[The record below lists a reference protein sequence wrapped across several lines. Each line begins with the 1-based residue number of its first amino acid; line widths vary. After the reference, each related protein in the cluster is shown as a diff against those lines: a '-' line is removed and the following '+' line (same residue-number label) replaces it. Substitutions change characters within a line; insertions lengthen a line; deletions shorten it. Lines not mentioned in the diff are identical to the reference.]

1 VKMTPLDV
9 RKQTFRKTMRGFDP
23 EEVRVFLEM
32 VADEHEQL
40 LQQNGMLSERVR
52 HLSEQIEHYHGMER
66 TLQNSLLTAE
76 RIGEEARER
85 ARLEADNILEDAR
98 LRAERIL
105 EDSRERL
112 HSLKREVRDVHRQKD
127 LFIQRFQS
135 FLESQIQGLHSHE
148 DEMRGIDAL
157 DARADALITEATRP
171 AEERLP
177 PPPAESG
184 LRNEPEALPRAAR
197 ETEPPASGLT
207 GEPPRLPRRVRLSA
221 VRPPGPRN
229 EPARP
234 SPVEERTFFPKEE
247 SHLSFYDSETEPEPE
262 EGARR

>member
-1 VKMTPLDV
+1 VKLTPLDV

-85 ARLEADNILEDAR
+85 ARLEAEAIQEDAR

-112 HSLKREVRDVHRQKD
+112 RSLKREVRDVHRQKD
-127 LFIQRFQS
+127 LFVQRFQS
-135 FLESQIQGLHSHE
+135 FLENQIQSLRSAE
-148 DEMRGIDAL
+148 DEMRGVDAL
-157 DARADALITEATRP
+157 DARVDALIGEATRP
-171 AEERLP
+171 VEERVP
-177 PPPAESG
+177 EPAA
-184 LRNEPEALPRAAR
+184 PEV
-197 ETEPPASGLT
+197 EPPARPARGSAPAAGLT
-207 GEPPRLPRRVRLSA
+207 AEPPRLPRRTRSA
-221 VRPPGPRN
+221 PARP
-229 EPARP
+229 EPARAP
-234 SPVEERTFFPKEE
+234 APEESDFFPPSENR
-247 SHLSFYDSETEPEPE
+247 LSFFEPDAEAE
-262 EGARR
+262 EEAKR